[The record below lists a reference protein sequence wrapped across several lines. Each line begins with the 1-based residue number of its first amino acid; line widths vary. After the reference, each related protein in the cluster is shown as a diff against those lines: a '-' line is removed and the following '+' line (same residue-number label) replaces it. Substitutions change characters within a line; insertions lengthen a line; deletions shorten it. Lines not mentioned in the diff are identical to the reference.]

1 MMATMQDFGGLLFGG
16 GGTGLE
22 DYLSADQQS
31 GIRNQALLQAAAALL
46 QAGGPSRT
54 PISLGQALGGALQAG
69 SQGYQQAQ
77 QGAVQSLLMR
87 QKLQEADRA
96 AQMRK
101 LYPQIFK
108 ETITP
113 EQMTIAGIPA
123 RVVRDD
129 EGNLMPNAQIT
140 PAQRQITIDP
150 SKLQALTALSS
161 DPLATLASVSKLV
174 PDLRR
179 AGFLTTGAQENPFAI
194 FTQDATIPESIRRIA
209 TQYERSY
216 ASGTLDPEKADERI
230 RQLGE
235 SVRNAQERQTSREQ
249 SASQFAQTAAGLEQS
264 RNFAQQQAAALLA
277 LRQQAE
283 ANKPETFSYAQ
294 KKEFDTVQKTLAE
307 AKSAEDSS
315 FIADRAAPLISEA
328 YTGKIEA
335 GAKGLIGAMGI
346 STTAKEANDRLT
358 QLSQQ
363 LALKTPKFSGP
374 TSDADA
380 KRYDKAVGDLAN
392 PSVTPESKVQALQDI
407 KKLAVKSADYAQQQE
422 NYYYSNN
429 KSLKGFKY
437 VPSNPFGN

>member
-1 MMATMQDFGGLLFGG
+1 MATTDFGGLLFGG
-16 GGTGLE
+16 GDTSLE
-22 DYLSADQQS
+22 GYLTPEQQS
-31 GIRNQALLQAAAALL
+31 NIQNQAMLQAAASLL
-46 QAGGPSRT
+46 QAGGPSSRR
-54 PISLGQALGGALQAG
+54 ISLGQALGGAFQAG
-69 SQGYQQAQ
+69 TAGYQQAQ
-77 QGAVQSLLMR
+77 QNAVQSLMMR
-87 QKLQEADRA
+87 QKLDEAKRA
-96 AQMRK
+96 TEMRK

-113 EQMTIAGIPA
+113 EQMTIAGIPT
-123 RVVRDD
+123 RVVQDD
-129 EGNLMPNAQIT
+129 EGNLMPNAQVI
-140 PAQRQITIDP
+140 PAQRQLTIDP
-150 SKLQALTALSS
+150 NKLQALTALSS

-179 AGFLTTGAQENPFAI
+179 AGFLTTGVQENPFAI

-209 TQYERSY
+209 TQYEKSY

-235 SVRNAQERQTSREQ
+235 SVRNAQQFQQTKTQQE
-249 SASQFAQTAAGLEQS
+249 SQFAQTAAGLEQA
-264 RNFAQQQAAALLA
+264 RTFAQQQAAALLA
-277 LRQQAE
+277 LRQQAD

-294 KKEFDTVQKTLAE
+294 KKEFDTVQKTMAE
-307 AKSAEDSS
+307 AKSAEDSA

-392 PSVTPESKVQALQDI
+392 PSVTQASKVQALQDI
-407 KKLAVKSADYAQQQE
+407 KSLAAKSADYAQQQE
-422 NYYYSNN
+422 NFYYANN

-437 VPSNPFGN
+437 TESNPFGK

>member
-1 MMATMQDFGGLLFGG
+1 MATTDFGGLLFGG

-22 DYLSADQQS
+22 DYLSAGQQES
-31 GIRNQALLQAAAALL
+31 IKNQAMLQAAAALL

-69 SQGYQQAQ
+69 SAGYQQAQ

-129 EGNLMPNAQIT
+129 EGNLMPNAQVT

-209 TQYERSY
+209 TQYEKSY

-235 SVRNAQERQTSREQ
+235 SVRNAQQFQQTKTQQE
-249 SASQFAQTAAGLEQS
+249 SQFAQTAAGLEQA
-264 RNFAQQQAAALLA
+264 RTFAQQQAAALLA
-277 LRQQAE
+277 LRQQAD

-294 KKEFDTVQKTLAE
+294 KKEFDTVQKTMAE
-307 AKSAEDSS
+307 AKSAEDSA

-392 PSVTPESKVQALQDI
+392 PSVTQESKVQALQDI

>member
-1 MMATMQDFGGLLFGG
+1 LL
-16 GGTGLE
+16 
-22 DYLSADQQS
+22 S
-31 GIRNQALLQAAAALL
+31 
-46 QAGGPSRT
+46 AGGPSER
-54 PISLGQALGGALQAG
+54 PVSIGQALGGALQAG
-69 SQGYQQAQ
+69 SAGYQQAQ

-129 EGNLMPNAQIT
+129 EGNLMPNAQVT

-179 AGFLTTGAQENPFAI
+179 AGFLTTGVQENPFAI
-194 FTQDATIPESIRRIA
+194 FTQDPTIPASIKAVA
-209 TQYERSY
+209 TRLEKSY
-216 ASGTLDPEKADERI
+216 ASGLIDDEKADQRMRE
-230 RQLGE
+230 LGE
-235 SVRNAQERQTSREQ
+235 SVRNAQQFQQTKAQ
-249 SASQFAQTAAGLEQS
+249 QASQFAQTAAGTEEA
-264 RNFAQQQAAALLA
+264 RIFARQQADALLA

-294 KKEFDTVQKTLAE
+294 KKEFDVVQEDLNQ
-307 AKSAEDSS
+307 AKQARDTAS
-315 FIADRAAPLISEA
+315 IADRAAPLIEQA
-328 YTGKIEA
+328 YSGRLESTFKNVA
-335 GAKGLIGAMGI
+335 GGLGFSTDAKD
-346 STTAKEANDRLT
+346 ANDSLLRLQN
-358 QLSQQ
+358 QLSV
-363 LALKTPKFSGP
+363 KTPKFSGS
-374 TSDADA
+374 TSNADA
-380 KRYDKAVGDLAN
+380 ARYDKAVGDLAN
-392 PSVTPESKVQALQDI
+392 PSVSGETKLTALREI
-407 KKLAVKSADYAQQQE
+407 KTLAAKAADYAQQQE
-422 NYYYSNN
+422 NYYYSNG

-437 VPSNPFGN
+437 VPSNPFGQ

>member
-1 MMATMQDFGGLLFGG
+1 MAIQDFGGLLFGG

-46 QAGGPSRT
+46 SAGGPSER
-54 PISLGQALGGALQAG
+54 PVSIGQALGGALQAG
-69 SQGYQQAQ
+69 SAGYGQAQ

-129 EGNLMPNAQIT
+129 EGNLMPNAQVT

-209 TQYERSY
+209 TQYEKSY

-235 SVRNAQERQTSREQ
+235 SVRNAQQFQQTKTQQE
-249 SASQFAQTAAGLEQS
+249 SQFAQTAAGLEQA
-264 RNFAQQQAAALLA
+264 RTFAQQQAAALLA
-277 LRQQAE
+277 LRQQAD

-294 KKEFDTVQKTLAE
+294 KKEFDVVQEDLNQ
-307 AKSAEDSS
+307 AKQARDTAS
-315 FIADRAAPLISEA
+315 IADRAVPLIEQA
-328 YTGKIEA
+328 YSGRLESTFKNIA
-335 GAKGLIGAMGI
+335 GGLGFSSDAKD
-346 STTAKEANDRLT
+346 ANDSLLRLQN
-358 QLSQQ
+358 QLSV
-363 LALKTPKFSGP
+363 KTPKFSGS
-374 TSDADA
+374 TSNADA
-380 KRYDKAVGDLAN
+380 ARYDKAVGDLAN
-392 PSVTPESKVQALQDI
+392 PSVSGETKLTALREI
-407 KKLAVKSADYAQQQE
+407 KTLAAKAADYAQQQE
-422 NYYYSNN
+422 NYYYANN

-437 VPSNPFGN
+437 TPSNPFGQ

>member
-1 MMATMQDFGGLLFGG
+1 MATQDFGGLLFGG

-22 DYLSADQQS
+22 DYLSAGQQEAIS
-31 GIRNQALLQAAAALL
+31 NQAMLQAAAALL
-46 QAGGPSRT
+46 SAGGPSRT

-69 SQGYQQAQ
+69 SAGYQQAQ
-77 QGAVQSLLMR
+77 QGAIQNLLTR

-129 EGNLMPNAQIT
+129 EGNLMPNAQVT

-179 AGFLTTGAQENPFAI
+179 AGFLTTGAQENPFTI
-194 FTQDATIPESIRRIA
+194 FTQDPTIPDSIKKIA
-209 TQYERSY
+209 TQYEKSY

-235 SVRNAQERQTSREQ
+235 SVRNAQQFQQTKTQQE
-249 SASQFAQTAAGLEQS
+249 SQFAQTAAGLEQA
-264 RNFAQQQAAALLA
+264 RTFAQQQAAALLA

-294 KKEFDTVQKTLAE
+294 KKEFDVVQEDLNQ
-307 AKSAEDSS
+307 AKQARDTAS
-315 FIADRAAPLISEA
+315 IADRAVPLIEQA
-328 YTGKIEA
+328 YSGRLESTFKNIA
-335 GAKGLIGAMGI
+335 GGLGFSSDAKD
-346 STTAKEANDRLT
+346 ANDSLLRLQN
-358 QLSQQ
+358 QLSV
-363 LALKTPKFSGP
+363 KTPKFSGS
-374 TSDADA
+374 TSNADA
-380 KRYDKAVGDLAN
+380 ARYDKAVGDLAN
-392 PSVTPESKVQALQDI
+392 PSVSGETKLTALREI
-407 KKLAVKSADYAQQQE
+407 KTLAAKAADYAQQQE
-422 NYYYSNN
+422 NYYYANN

-437 VPSNPFGN
+437 TPSNPFGQ

>member
-1 MMATMQDFGGLLFGG
+1 MATMQDFGGLLFGG

-46 QAGGPSRT
+46 SAGGPSER
-54 PISLGQALGGALQAG
+54 PISIGQALGGALQAG
-69 SQGYQQAQ
+69 SAGYSQAQ
-77 QGAVQSLLMR
+77 QGAVQSLLTR
-87 QKLQEADRA
+87 QKLQEADRS

-101 LYPQIFK
+101 LYPQVFK
-108 ETITP
+108 ETV
-113 EQMTIAGIPA
+113 G
-123 RVVRDD
+123 
-129 EGNLMPNAQIT
+129 EGGQI
-140 PAQRQITIDP
+140 QLTIDP
-150 SKLQALTALSS
+150 NKLQALTALSS

-179 AGFLTTGAQENPFAI
+179 AGFLTTGVQENPFTI
-194 FTQDATIPESIRRIA
+194 FTQDPTVPDSIKRIA
-209 TQYERSY
+209 GQYEKSY

-235 SVRNAQERQTSREQ
+235 SVRNAQQFQQTKTQQE
-249 SASQFAQTAAGLEQS
+249 SQFSQTAAGREDA
-264 RNFAQQQAAALLA
+264 RIFAKQQADALFE
-277 LRQQAE
+277 LRKQAE
-283 ANKPETFSYAQ
+283 ANKPEAFSYAQ

-307 AKSAEDSS
+307 AKSAEDSA

-392 PSVTPESKVQALQDI
+392 PSITPESKVQALQDI

-422 NYYYSNN
+422 NFYYSNN

>member
-1 MMATMQDFGGLLFGG
+1 MATMQDFGGLLFGG

-46 QAGGPSRT
+46 SAGGPSER
-54 PISLGQALGGALQAG
+54 PISIGQALGGALQAG
-69 SQGYQQAQ
+69 AQGYQQAQ
-77 QGAVQSLLMR
+77 TGAVQSLLMR

-129 EGNLMPNAQIT
+129 EGNLMPNAQVT

-179 AGFLTTGAQENPFAI
+179 AGFLTTGVQENPFAI

-209 TQYERSY
+209 TQYEKSY

-235 SVRNAQERQTSREQ
+235 SVRNAQQFQQTKTQQE
-249 SASQFAQTAAGLEQS
+249 SQFAQTAAGLEQA
-264 RNFAQQQAAALLA
+264 RTFAQQQAAALLA
-277 LRQQAE
+277 LRQQAD

-294 KKEFDTVQKTLAE
+294 KKEFDTVQKTMAE
-307 AKSAEDSS
+307 AKSAEDSA

-392 PSVTPESKVQALQDI
+392 PSVTQESKVQALQDI
-407 KKLAVKSADYAQQQE
+407 KKLAVKAADYAQQQE

>member
-1 MMATMQDFGGLLFGG
+1 MMATQDFSGLLFGG

-22 DYLSADQQS
+22 DYLSAGQQES
-31 GIRNQALLQAAAALL
+31 IKNQAMLQAAAALL

-69 SQGYQQAQ
+69 SAGYQQAQ

-129 EGNLMPNAQIT
+129 EGNLMPNAQVT

-209 TQYERSY
+209 TQYEKSY

-235 SVRNAQERQTSREQ
+235 SVRNAQQFQQTKTQQE
-249 SASQFAQTAAGLEQS
+249 SQFAQTAAGLEQA
-264 RNFAQQQAAALLA
+264 RTFAQQQAAALLA
-277 LRQQAE
+277 LRQQAD

-294 KKEFDTVQKTLAE
+294 KKEFDTVQKTMAE
-307 AKSAEDSS
+307 AKSAEDSA

-392 PSVTPESKVQALQDI
+392 PSVTQESKVQALQDI
-407 KKLAVKSADYAQQQE
+407 KKLAVKAADYAQQQE